1 MPQTHRM
8 IDGASPATGI
18 PGNEANLRPPARLA
32 QAPAERARGKSDG
45 ATVTEGRHPA
55 ATDAAVGAKPT
66 NHNLHAHH
74 LRYKI
79 GVSGAAETSHCNADA
94 IEKAEQVGR
103 EIAKRGMVL
112 ITGATTG
119 LPYWAAK
126 GAKAEG
132 GIVIG
137 LSPASSKAAHVKTY
151 RLPLDY
157 HDLVIYTGFGY
168 SGRNLLFTRS
178 SDALITMCGRM
189 GTLNE
194 FTDAFEDDKPQGVLT
209 GAGGTTN
216 LLPQIIEAAHRGSGN
231 VVYSEDPGDLIDRVL
246 DLIERDEKKNGVKG
260 RIL

>member
-1 MPQTHRM
+1 M

-18 PGNEANLRPPARLA
+18 PGDEANLKAKPRPPARLA
-32 QAPAERARGKSDG
+32 RLAETASRGWAQASAERAAGRSGG
-45 ATVTEGRHPA
+45 VTAPEGR
-55 ATDAAVGAKPT
+55 PT
-66 NHNLHAHH
+66 NHNLHTHH

-79 GVSGAAETSHCNADA
+79 GISGAAETSHCNADA

-103 EIAKRGMVL
+103 EVAKRGLVL
-112 ITGATTG
+112 VTGATTG

-137 LSPASSKAAHVKTY
+137 LSPASSKAAHVKSY
-151 RLPLDY
+151 HLPLDY

-194 FTDAFEDDKPQGVLT
+194 FTDAFEDDKPQGILS

-231 VVYSEDPGDLIDRVL
+231 IVYSEDPSDLVDRVL
-246 DLIERDEKKNGVKG
+246 DLIERDEEKNGVKG

>member
-1 MPQTHRM
+1 M
-8 IDGASPATGI
+8 
-18 PGNEANLRPPARLA
+18 ART
-32 QAPAERARGKSDG
+32 RR
-45 ATVTEGRHPA
+45 TV
-55 ATDAAVGAKPT
+55 DAAAKKNAEVQAVAA
-66 NHNLHAHH
+66 NHRLHAHH

-79 GVSGAAETSHCNADA
+79 GVSGAADTSHCNADA
-94 IEKAEQVGR
+94 IEKSEALGR
-103 EIAKRGMVL
+103 EIAKRGLVL

-119 LPYWAAK
+119 LPYWSAK

-137 LSPASSKAAHVKTY
+137 ISPAASKTAHVKTY

-178 SDALITMCGRM
+178 SDALITLCGRI

-194 FTDAFEDDKPQGVLT
+194 FTNAFEDSLPQGVLK
-209 GAGGTTN
+209 GAGGVTN
-216 LLPQIIEAAHRGSGN
+216 LLPDIIEAAHRGNGKI
-231 VVYSEDPGDLIDRVL
+231 VYDEDPAKLVERVL
-246 DLIERDEKKNGVKG
+246 DLIEADEERDGVRG